1 MSNIH
6 IYNLVYVYSSMSH
19 TFIRLSN
26 PFPPSDGPDVPKLE
40 CRHPKCPHFR
50 QRHQLFVCWGWW
62 SWHCW
67 DNLIL
72 VISMFI
78 TSSLSSQTHPLLNGR
93 IPLESLRRNLAWKSP
108 NKIQQT
114 AASQKPSKS
123 FPPQMSPEKF
133 SHWTVFSKQKRS
145 VKS

>member
-78 TSSLSSQTHPLLNGR
+78 TSSSSSSQTHPLFERQNSTRITAEESGLKITKQNSANGG
-93 IPLESLRRNLAWKSP
+93 IPETF
-108 NKIQQT
+108 QE
-114 AASQKPSKS
+114 
-123 FPPQMSPEKF
+123 FPPANESGKILPLDSFFQTK
-133 SHWTVFSKQKRS
+133 KIG
-145 VKS
+145 